1 MVVGMV
7 AWMVGWAVSGAAA
20 VLSSNFSAQLEKMGV
35 IDLAQALLQTI
46 GAMMIAA
53 SDISI
58 DIFAHRHPVCIFAFV
73 VSWIIVYQGIH
84 VLSPYLGHAL
94 PPTQA
99 YNHVHWVA
107 ALPFGFMLFRFQAIL
122 SIRNKDL
129 PRFSDLLAF
138 SLSLDLSSIGVI
150 NFLIGHPNQEGAEHG
165 QGQMWP
171 RTIYSACYFLSGVL
185 LFGMYCQL
193 RTKHSRSLALSVTLY
208 AYLLEFGFCY
218 LLKLLVAKYAYN
230 AVIAGSEYCF
240 GIVHLTI
247 PMVYFVFQSI
257 IFRYLGRYWL
267 KQRRKNAH
275 AIALDNS
282 IAVHHGNL
290 PAVQEALNTGVDINA
305 YIRQENALDEFT
317 LLILASFNQHE
328 DAVGLLLSQGKV
340 QVNKPSLRQGW
351 TALFAAALQGNSGI
365 VRTLIAAGA
374 NVHTKTEDDQT
385 ALLIATTSGFTEI
398 TQQLME
404 AGARK
409 CSAWMGVDALEAATA
424 LRQESTLR
432 ALKAYESHF
441 QGYIREVQ
449 GCTCVASW
457 PGIYCKSWY
466 ACQAKL
472 CASFLDMC
480 IFLQGPSR
488 RTGERSKDQRRSGLL
503 A

>member
-1 MVVGMV
+1 
-7 AWMVGWAVSGAAA
+7 
-20 VLSSNFSAQLEKMGV
+20 
-35 IDLAQALLQTI
+35 
-46 GAMMIAA
+46 
-53 SDISI
+53 
-58 DIFAHRHPVCIFAFV
+58 
-73 VSWIIVYQGIH
+73 
-84 VLSPYLGHAL
+84 
-94 PPTQA
+94 
-99 YNHVHWVA
+99 
-107 ALPFGFMLFRFQAIL
+107 
-122 SIRNKDL
+122 
-129 PRFSDLLAF
+129 
-138 SLSLDLSSIGVI
+138 
-150 NFLIGHPNQEGAEHG
+150 
-165 QGQMWP
+165 
-171 RTIYSACYFLSGVL
+171 
-185 LFGMYCQL
+185 MYCQL
-193 RTKHSRSLALSVTLY
+193 RTKHSRSLALSITLY

-230 AVIAGSEYCF
+230 AVIPGSEYCF

-247 PMVYFVFQSI
+247 PMVCFVFQSI

-409 CSAWMGVDALEAATA
+409 CSAWMGVDALEAAAA

-472 CASFLDMC
+472 CAIFLDMC